1 MVNRE
6 DPRRGV
12 PPVSDIER
20 DPTLTGASTRSTQGA
35 APDVQSQR
43 LSGDQQQSSGGGMDT
58 DQMKDKAADVK
69 DKAADAAGTAKDK
82 ASEMTHK
89 ATDKVDERRG
99 QTAETMD
106 TAAAQLRERGES
118 LPGGERTTEMAS
130 MAADKVEATSTYIR
144 DHDVDDMMTDLETF
158 VRSHPTQSLVAAGV
172 AGFLVGRML
181 RG

>member
-12 PPVSDIER
+12 PQVSDIER
-20 DPTLTGASTRSTQGA
+20 DPTLTGGSTRPTQGV
-35 APDVQSQR
+35 APDTRGQR
-43 LSGDQQQSSGGGMDT
+43 LSGDTQQSSGGTESG
-58 DQMKDKAADVK
+58 QMKDKAADAK
-69 DKAADAAGTAKDK
+69 DKAADAANTAKDK

-99 QTAETMD
+99 QTAETLD
-106 TAAAQLRERGES
+106 TTADQLRERGES

-144 DHDVDDMMTDLETF
+144 DHDVQDMLADLETF
-158 VRSHPTQSLVAAGV
+158 VRAHPTQSLVVAGV

-181 RG
+181 RS

>member
-12 PPVSDIER
+12 PQVPDIER
-20 DPTLTGASTRSTQGA
+20 DPTLTGASTRPTQGV
-35 APDVQSQR
+35 APDMGSQR
-43 LSGDQQQSSGGGMDT
+43 LSGQQHSTDGTESG
-58 DQMKDKAADVK
+58 QMKEKASEAKDKATE
-69 DKAADAAGTAKDK
+69 AASTAKDK

-99 QTAETMD
+99 QASEAMD
-106 TAAAQLRERGES
+106 TAATQLRERGES

-144 DHDVDDMMTDLETF
+144 DNDVEDMMADLETF